1 MTQFEEQVLRDLA
14 ELKAHMRWIV
24 GNGNPGKIQQLEGR
38 MARQEGFLQKVMGLG
53 IALGGL
59 ITLAH
64 LAFDY
69 LRVGQR

>member
-1 MTQFEEQVLRDLA
+1 MRDLS

-24 GNGNPGKIQQLEGR
+24 GNGNEGKIQQLER
-38 MARQEGFLQKVMGLG
+38 RLTRQEAFLQKVMGLG
-53 IALGGL
+53 IAIGGL

-69 LRVGQR
+69 LKVGQR

>member
-1 MTQFEEQVLRDLA
+1 
-14 ELKAHMRWIV
+14 MRWIV

-38 MARQEGFLQKVMGLG
+38 IARQEGFLQKVMGLG

-69 LRVGQR
+69 LRVSQR